1 MKIFGKNQWKL
12 LLLDNIIL
20 ILILVVVIGMWI
32 AKPVFMSLNNILN
45 IFRSMSI
52 RGVIAFG
59 MTMVIISGQIDLS
72 IGSIIGLSGVVVA
85 WACKFLPGMLGI
97 GVTAACIMGI
107 IAVVVLAV
115 AVGCFHGYMQHRFT
129 MPSFIVTLATQLF
142 LYGLAGIVCGGF
154 PISSVFPGWFITV
167 GFGRIGPVP
176 IPAIILVVS
185 FFIIMFIV
193 NYTNIGRSIYAVGGN
208 EEAARLS
215 GINVLRTKIV
225 SFVAVALLST
235 LSGLMNSAQVLSAT
249 YSFGRGWEIDV
260 ISAVVI
266 GGTSMGA
273 GIGKISGTFLGVL
286 FLGVM
291 INGMTLLDISLYMQY
306 MIRGVLLF
314 SSVLLSIFL
323 PRLKQKMY

>member
-1 MKIFGKNQWKL
+1 MT
-12 LLLDNIIL
+12 
-20 ILILVVVIGMWI
+20 
-32 AKPVFMSLNNILN
+32 LNNILN

-72 IGSIIGLSGVVVA
+72 IGSIIGLSGVIVA
-85 WACKFLPGMLGI
+85 WACKFLPAMLGI
-97 GVTAACIMGI
+97 GVTASCVLGI
-107 IAVVVLAV
+107 AAVVVLSA
-115 AVGCFHGYMQHRFT
+115 AIGCFHGYMQHRFT

-142 LYGLAGIVCGGF
+142 LFGLAGIICGGF
-154 PISSVFPGWFITV
+154 PISGVFPDWFIAV
-167 GFGRIGPVP
+167 GFGRIGPIP
-176 IPAIILVVS
+176 IPVIILIIA
-185 FFIIMFIV
+185 FCIIMFIV

-215 GINVLRTKIV
+215 GINVLQTKII
-225 SFVAVALLST
+225 SFVAVALLSS

-273 GIGKISGTFLGVL
+273 GIGKVSGTFLGIL

-306 MIRGVLLF
+306 VIRGILLF

-323 PRLKQKMY
+323 PKLKQKLY